1 VVYHSDLKAT
11 DLEILM
17 TEKNI
22 PVVLITLM
30 NGDVNCYSDQ
40 DVNQAYLEQL
50 RKFYLFSKRR
60 VENAGQV
67 VIKASECVM
76 LVKQTKTAIEAV

>member
-1 VVYHSDLKAT
+1 
-11 DLEILM
+11 M

-76 LVKQTKTAIEAV
+76 LVKQTKTAIEAVEIS